1 MVEAGSK
8 NNRWTA
14 AVVNLAGVVAIVAG
28 TWAGIDWIYRTQP
41 TAQQQNFRRKSAA
54 LVETISVER
63 RTWSPSL
70 KVLGTVRA
78 AQEIT
83 LSPRVRGQ
91 VLRLSDSFAPGQ
103 MVQRDE
109 LLLQIDPAD
118 FENEVFI
125 RRSELEQV
133 EASWEIEQGR
143 QSLAQQELQLLG
155 DSIDGVNRALVLR
168 EPQAAS
174 LRSQLNA
181 AKAAMQRAELDL
193 SRTDVKAP
201 FRAQVLRRS
210 VNVGSQVQSGDDL
223 AQLVGVDEY
232 WVMAAVPVRNLRW
245 IRFADREGDGSPVRL
260 TDTESWGSDV
270 YREGQVSRMIASLD
284 QETRLARVLV
294 TVGDPLGLES
304 DVPPLILD
312 TLIDV
317 DIECNPIEDVVRLQ
331 RDYVHENDT
340 VWVMAGDKLEIRS
353 TKIVFRDSQYAYITS
368 GLEDGEQVVIT
379 TLATVADG
387 VLLRRVE
394 STDDTS
400 DGGDDAAAADPAG
413 RAGSVQGVEPGTAGN
428 SRSHQLAAGGQSEQQ
443 VQGSSTSA
451 GGSS

>member
-70 KVLGTVRA
+70 RVLGTVRA

-133 EASWEIEQGR
+133 EASCLQAHLGKQGT
-143 QSLAQQELQLLG
+143 SSAG
-155 DSIDGVNRALVLR
+155 ISA
-168 EPQAAS
+168 
-174 LRSQLNA
+174 
-181 AKAAMQRAELDL
+181 
-193 SRTDVKAP
+193 
-201 FRAQVLRRS
+201 
-210 VNVGSQVQSGDDL
+210 
-223 AQLVGVDEY
+223 
-232 WVMAAVPVRNLRW
+232 AAV
-245 IRFADREGDGSPVRL
+245 FAC
-260 TDTESWGSDV
+260 
-270 YREGQVSRMIASLD
+270 M
-284 QETRLARVLV
+284 
-294 TVGDPLGLES
+294 
-304 DVPPLILD
+304 
-312 TLIDV
+312 
-317 DIECNPIEDVVRLQ
+317 
-331 RDYVHENDT
+331 
-340 VWVMAGDKLEIRS
+340 
-353 TKIVFRDSQYAYITS
+353 
-368 GLEDGEQVVIT
+368 
-379 TLATVADG
+379 
-387 VLLRRVE
+387 
-394 STDDTS
+394 
-400 DGGDDAAAADPAG
+400 
-413 RAGSVQGVEPGTAGN
+413 
-428 SRSHQLAAGGQSEQQ
+428 
-443 VQGSSTSA
+443 
-451 GGSS
+451 